1 MISSGTAGIDGDQP
15 LHTVVMLLP
24 DKPHCF
30 AWQPGYEAAQVD
42 EALGIVQHD
51 AR

>member
-24 DKPHCF
+24 DKARRC
-30 AWQPGYEAAQVD
+30 AWQPGYGAAQID
-42 EALGIVQHD
+42 EALGIVQPD